1 MTLLAFLLAIVILV
15 GFHELGHFSVA
26 KLCGVDVL
34 RFSIGFG
41 RPVWKSV
48 PKSPSDTEWV
58 IGSIP
63 LGGYVKLLD
72 HRDLD
77 QKIDPFRAERAF
89 DRQVLWKRSAIVA
102 AGPIANFLLA
112 FLLFAIIYFSGV
124 KQLNPILDE
133 PISSSIAIVQGVH
146 EGDQVVG
153 IFNADEPQD
162 VEPIVSWNRLR
173 WKLLKKVIKGE
184 DFGLEILS
192 KSGGTYRA
200 MFSLGQYSEFGSN
213 ELFDKLGLRPFLKEP
228 IKVFELNASIGTAIY
243 LAADRVWD
251 ITAIS
256 IYSVRDL
263 VLNRASIKQLSG
275 PISIAEMAGKSA
287 GGGFQSFL
295 AFLAL
300 ISISLGILNLLPFPM
315 LDGGQLLYDFIEL
328 ITGRRISV
336 GAQMVLQKIGF
347 IGIISLTFIAF
358 FNDLVRLFGR

>member
-1 MTLLAFLLAIVILV
+1 MTLLAFILAIVILV
-15 GFHELGHFSVA
+15 GFHELGHFAIA

-41 RPVWKSV
+41 KPVWKSI

-58 IGSIP
+58 IGLIP

-72 HRDLD
+72 HRDLE
-77 QKIDPFRAERAF
+77 QKIEPFRAERAF

-133 PISSSIAIVQGVH
+133 PVSSSIAFVQGVR

-153 IFNADEPQD
+153 FFNVDEPQEL
-162 VEPIVSWNRLR
+162 EPISSWNRLR

-184 DFGLEILS
+184 DFGLAIQS
-192 KSGGTYRA
+192 KSGGSYRA
-200 MFSLGQYSEFGSN
+200 VFALGQYSQFSSN
-213 ELFDKLGLRPFLKEP
+213 ELFDKLGLRPSLKEP
-228 IKVFELNASIGTAIY
+228 IKVFELNASIGDAIY

-251 ITAIS
+251 ITTIS

-263 VLNRASIKQLSG
+263 VLGRASINQLSG
-275 PISIAEMAGKSA
+275 PLSIAEMAGKSA

-300 ISISLGILNLLPFPM
+300 ISISLGVLNLLPFPM
-315 LDGGQLLYDFIEL
+315 LDGGQLLYHLIEVFR
-328 ITGRRISV
+328 GKQISLE
-336 GAQMVLQKIGF
+336 AQIWLQKIGF